1 MSGGGARQRNLTSRL
16 RFCAVAVSRTSSLV
30 PLKPRSLS
38 RSSLRMRFRCANRI
52 STFLRSRRNCSKAS
66 VLASTRTRSCAV
78 AFPGWEGHQDP
89 DPPDGLGLLRRR
101 RDRPCGRPPR
111 AAMNSRRFICWTD
124 IQTPQGS
131 ASPAARWRVDII
143 RRRAEH
149 LGMVEVANAEEAI
162 KIAAS
167 VQPHC
172 CSPCWN
178 AAMRRFPSASSAAKG
193 MRSMGDSEIEHYK
206 KWPSVANAERLI
218 LARRYDCRSAFDL
231 FDRLRRP
238 L

>member
-1 MSGGGARQRNLTSRL
+1 
-16 RFCAVAVSRTSSLV
+16 
-30 PLKPRSLS
+30 
-38 RSSLRMRFRCANRI
+38 
-52 STFLRSRRNCSKAS
+52 
-66 VLASTRTRSCAV
+66 
-78 AFPGWEGHQDP
+78 
-89 DPPDGLGLLRRR
+89 
-101 RDRPCGRPPR
+101 
-111 AAMNSRRFICWTD
+111 MNSRRFICWTD

-206 KWPSVANAERLI
+206 EMAERCE
-218 LARRYDCRSAFDL
+218 RRAVDPREALRLSIRVRSV
-231 FDRLRRP
+231 
-238 L
+238 